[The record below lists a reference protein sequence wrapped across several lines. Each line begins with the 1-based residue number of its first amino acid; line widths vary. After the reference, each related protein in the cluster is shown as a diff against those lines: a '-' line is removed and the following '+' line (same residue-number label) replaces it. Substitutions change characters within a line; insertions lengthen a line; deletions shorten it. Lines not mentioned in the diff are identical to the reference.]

1 MSQRVAVLGPGA
13 LGGALAVRLATAGV
27 HTICLPRRGMVNIVA
42 LAGISLEVEGGEALV
57 ARFEVREELTQPV
70 DLLLVTVKAYQLD
83 VDTSNGVVSLS
94 GDVDS
99 PLAKERAIQIA
110 RNTDGVRDVVDN
122 ITVTESAP
130 TGGLFDRDDVDGG
143 ESLGD
148 KARQEGREAVE
159 ATERAARRGETV
171 VADAAITTAVKAKF
185 LADTTVSGLKINVD
199 TSDGIVTL
207 TGNVG
212 SRAEADSAVMMAR
225 NTEGV
230 SRVVNNLRVGTN

>member
-1 MSQRVAVLGPGA
+1 MLQKFAALVGAAALTVACA
-13 LGGALAVRLATAGV
+13 QTD
-27 HTICLPRRGMVNIVA
+27 
-42 LAGISLEVEGGEALV
+42 AGITMNVKSKMA
-57 ARFEVREELTQPV
+57 A
-70 DLLLVTVKAYQLD
+70 DDTVKAYQLD

-212 SRAEADSAVMMAR
+212 SRAEADRAVMMAR

>member
-1 MSQRVAVLGPGA
+1 MKSTSISEAKNRLSAYIDRV
-13 LGGALAVRLATAGV
+13 
-27 HTICLPRRGMVNIVA
+27 
-42 LAGISLEVEGGEALV
+42 
-57 ARFEVREELTQPV
+57 
-70 DLLLVTVKAYQLD
+70 
-83 VDTSNGVVSLS
+83 
-94 GDVDS
+94 
-99 PLAKERAIQIA
+99 
-110 RNTDGVRDVVDN
+110 
-122 ITVTESAP
+122 
-130 TGGLFDRDDVDGG
+130 
-143 ESLGD
+143 
-148 KARQEGREAVE
+148 
-159 ATERAARRGETV
+159 RRGETV